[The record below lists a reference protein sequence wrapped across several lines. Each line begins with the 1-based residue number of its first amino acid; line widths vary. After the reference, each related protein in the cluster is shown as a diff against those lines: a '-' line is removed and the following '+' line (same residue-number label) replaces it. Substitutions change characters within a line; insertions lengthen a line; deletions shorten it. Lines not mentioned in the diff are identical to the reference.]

1 VSGRPAATPVASGRT
16 AVAAG
21 AAEPFYGLT
30 RMNKGSDSGRVAGD
44 DVAS

>member
-1 VSGRPAATPVASGRT
+1 MAAT
-16 AVAAG
+16 
-21 AAEPFYGLT
+21 AEPLYGPI

>member
-1 VSGRPAATPVASGRT
+1 MSGRRSHARPEVAEVAELAATKPL
-16 AVAAG
+16 
-21 AAEPFYGLT
+21 YGPI